1 MNSSPFELFRRNLKP
16 LMVLLTGLALF
27 AFVALPVLDTY
38 MRRNS
43 GDIASNVVATYEGT
57 ELTRGRVDYFTR
69 NHQATVRFLVD
80 LAQETIRLGGFPKTT
95 GFDFDDQNQRV
106 TAIGINEVPSFMG
119 SVRSLM
125 LASLAQKDGFNL
137 DDNSLAVW
145 LQQFTDG
152 KFTDRDINSRL
163 LRSTQNRM
171 GQPHLYEQ
179 LRTHLLA
186 QLYEQRGISG
196 LFAGQ
201 SPMSGPLLTPEEQ
214 WSNFLKLN
222 RNAIVSV
229 YGISVDDFLPET
241 QENPS
246 EIEIKTTYEE
256 GKDRDPSDFSSDPGF
271 HRRYVAKIEYV
282 SADLQSFIDAEVA
295 KLDEEA
301 IRSEYERRINGG
313 DFLIPANN
321 PPAGLPELDLP
332 SLDLPDVE
340 SPSESEGT
348 QAESVNQEPADSVGN
363 EDANSDTPSPGD
375 APSSDE
381 KGPSENSPIVEEK
394 ESSTEEPTAPSV
406 DEAPNV
412 EEQSQVSP
420 ESAIRLVSLSQQ
432 EAEATPEGET
442 SGQAIETQ
450 SVEKNQESIEE
461 SSVEPSTNETEPV
474 DPATDASVT
483 DDSSDSTESVES
495 EEPAETVQSFEAV
508 RDQVAADMVRPAAQ
522 ARMSNALQTVKGQ
535 MKRFFSQNAMYQ
547 NSVSIQGDTGKEPP
561 TRPDLAKL
569 AEELGLQHEV
579 VGPYSAVS
587 IADEPIAQSVSMDS
601 IQMGQSSNYVQLAF
615 GSTSA
620 QSSEPSLPLFAPT
633 ETTDPRTMRQ
643 YLAWKTDAVAA
654 YTPELSE
661 VRDEVVKVI
670 RRREARKLA
679 VKAAQ
684 ALADMAEGKTS
695 VELKDVLPA
704 DKAEAIQEGLGPFS
718 WMTSFGFQ
726 GASIG
731 VVPGI
736 EYAGA
741 DFMKA
746 VFTNEAGTVSVA
758 VDQPGETVYVLQ
770 ADSFQ
775 PSVEDLR
782 EQFKQPTNRF
792 MSTMLGNGASE
803 IVGGYFE
810 RMDDTSRF
818 KDLTTSG
825 E

>member
-1 MNSSPFELFRRNLKP
+1 
-16 LMVLLTGLALF
+16 
-27 AFVALPVLDTY
+27 
-38 MRRNS
+38 
-43 GDIASNVVATYEGT
+43 
-57 ELTRGRVDYFTR
+57 
-69 NHQATVRFLVD
+69 
-80 LAQETIRLGGFPKTT
+80 
-95 GFDFDDQNQRV
+95 
-106 TAIGINEVPSFMG
+106 
-119 SVRSLM
+119 
-125 LASLAQKDGFNL
+125 
-137 DDNSLAVW
+137 
-145 LQQFTDG
+145 
-152 KFTDRDINSRL
+152 
-163 LRSTQNRM
+163 
-171 GQPHLYEQ
+171 
-179 LRTHLLA
+179 
-186 QLYEQRGISG
+186 
-196 LFAGQ
+196 
-201 SPMSGPLLTPEEQ
+201 
-214 WSNFLKLN
+214 
-222 RNAIVSV
+222 
-229 YGISVDDFLPET
+229 
-241 QENPS
+241 
-246 EIEIKTTYEE
+246 
-256 GKDRDPSDFSSDPGF
+256 
-271 HRRYVAKIEYV
+271 
-282 SADLQSFIDAEVA
+282 
-295 KLDEEA
+295 
-301 IRSEYERRINGG
+301 
-313 DFLIPANN
+313 
-321 PPAGLPELDLP
+321 
-332 SLDLPDVE
+332 
-340 SPSESEGT
+340 
-348 QAESVNQEPADSVGN
+348 
-363 EDANSDTPSPGD
+363 
-375 APSSDE
+375 
-381 KGPSENSPIVEEK
+381 
-394 ESSTEEPTAPSV
+394 
-406 DEAPNV
+406 
-412 EEQSQVSP
+412 
-420 ESAIRLVSLSQQ
+420 
-432 EAEATPEGET
+432 
-442 SGQAIETQ
+442 
-450 SVEKNQESIEE
+450 
-461 SSVEPSTNETEPV
+461 
-474 DPATDASVT
+474 
-483 DDSSDSTESVES
+483 
-495 EEPAETVQSFEAV
+495 
-508 RDQVAADMVRPAAQ
+508 
-522 ARMSNALQTVKGQ
+522 VKGQ

-746 VFTNEAGTVSVA
+746 VLTNEAGTVSVA